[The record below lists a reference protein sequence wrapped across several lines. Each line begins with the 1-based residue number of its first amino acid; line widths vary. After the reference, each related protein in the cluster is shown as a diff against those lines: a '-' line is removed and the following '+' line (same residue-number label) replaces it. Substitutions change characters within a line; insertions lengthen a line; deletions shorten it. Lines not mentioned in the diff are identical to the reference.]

1 MILLSI
7 AGVPVF
13 FISIGKGG
21 LLTMTES
28 NHLIPE
34 SKFDFGAIQRLDP
47 KALSPILP
55 ELLVW
60 LQDINWP
67 VAIPM
72 SKILLTVPN
81 EIVPHVRNVLHT
93 NDSEWIEW
101 CLQYIVSFLPVALI
115 RELELE
121 LQRIAYSPTKEEV
134 EGESHLTAQE
144 LLQTL
149 DTAQK

>member
-1 MILLSI
+1 
-7 AGVPVF
+7 
-13 FISIGKGG
+13 
-21 LLTMTES
+21 MTES
-28 NHLIPE
+28 NHLIPK
-34 SKFDFGAIQRLDP
+34 SKFDFGAIQRLQQLDP
-47 KALSPILP
+47 QALIPILP

-144 LLQTL
+144 LLQKI

>member
-1 MILLSI
+1 
-7 AGVPVF
+7 
-13 FISIGKGG
+13 
-21 LLTMTES
+21 MTES

-34 SKFDFGAIQRLDP
+34 KKFDFGAIQRLQQLDL
-47 KALSPILP
+47 KALIPILP

-67 VAIPM
+67 VAIHM

-81 EIVPHVRNVLHT
+81 EIVTHVRDVLHT

-101 CLQYIVSFLPVALI
+101 SLQYILSFLPVSLI
-115 RELELE
+115 QELELE
-121 LQRIAYSPTKEEV
+121 LKRIAYSPTKEEV

-144 LLQTL
+144 LLYTI